1 MYDKEVHKNHE
12 KTALLL
18 KKFITFVPI
27 KHIYSVNITFYN
39 HNANKAA
46 ISLRRDPHTSVWGGV
61 SLHYTQNGLCPGQQ
75 LYNIT
80 SQHFFYYIPG
90 QDAAKTAS

>member
-1 MYDKEVHKNHE
+1 MTFIYTKHFTAFIPMYDKEVHKNHE

-46 ISLRRDPHTSVWGGV
+46 ISLRRDPHTSVWGGYHSTIHKTGYV
-61 SLHYTQNGLCPGQQ
+61 
-75 LYNIT
+75 
-80 SQHFFYYIPG
+80 
-90 QDAAKTAS
+90 QDNSFII